1 MSANQNNN
9 SHALLYLAGGV
20 ALGVGVAMV
29 LSNRET
35 RESVKSSLSH
45 VVPGNKGL
53 ALPMGMLTVGG
64 TLAAAVASLGPDIA
78 RYIKISSM

>member
-1 MSANQNNN
+1 MSANQNHQ

-35 RESVKSSLSH
+35 RESMKSSLSH
-45 VVPGNKGL
+45 IVPNNKGL
-53 ALPMGMLTVGG
+53 ALPVGMLTLGG
-64 TLAAAVASLGPDIA
+64 TLAAGLASLGPDIA